1 MQSML
6 ALRCCCMHASSFPFY
21 FRPLRMFKTR
31 RRGIAPFLHRRMCF
45 FTSLFAHSFGA
56 HIAERYLWLP
66 LSAVSHLSLTRNL
79 GIPRTGFFCRG
90 VTFTFKTTNTKYVHR
105 SIAVEPFPS
114 TRRKSD
120 KKKEDE
126 REREREETEKQ
137 EEEEEEKEK
146 GFTLDD
152 DIFCSKN
159 FKGGKRRW
167 FYLCE
172 ERESASLCYA

>member
-1 MQSML
+1 MKRFQYFLPMQSML

-45 FTSLFAHSFGA
+45 FLFTSLFAHSFGA

-105 SIAVEPFPS
+105 SIAVEALPS

-126 REREREETEKQ
+126 REREREKRQ
-137 EEEEEEKEK
+137 K
-146 GFTLDD
+146 
-152 DIFCSKN
+152 SK
-159 FKGGKRRW
+159 KRKKKKKKK
-167 FYLCE
+167 
-172 ERESASLCYA
+172 ASL

>member
-1 MQSML
+1 
-6 ALRCCCMHASSFPFY
+6 
-21 FRPLRMFKTR
+21 MFF
-31 RRGIAPFLHRRMCF
+31 FL

-105 SIAVEPFPS
+105 SIAVEALPS

-126 REREREETEKQ
+126 REREREKRQ
-137 EEEEEEKEK
+137 K
-146 GFTLDD
+146 
-152 DIFCSKN
+152 SK
-159 FKGGKRRW
+159 KRKKKKKKK
-167 FYLCE
+167 
-172 ERESASLCYA
+172 ASL

>member
-1 MQSML
+1 
-6 ALRCCCMHASSFPFY
+6 
-21 FRPLRMFKTR
+21 MFKTR
-31 RRGIAPFLHRRMCF
+31 RRGIAPFLHRRMCFF

-105 SIAVEPFPS
+105 SIAVEALPS

-126 REREREETEKQ
+126 REREREKRQ
-137 EEEEEEKEK
+137 K
-146 GFTLDD
+146 
-152 DIFCSKN
+152 SK
-159 FKGGKRRW
+159 KRKKKKKKK
-167 FYLCE
+167 
-172 ERESASLCYA
+172 ASL